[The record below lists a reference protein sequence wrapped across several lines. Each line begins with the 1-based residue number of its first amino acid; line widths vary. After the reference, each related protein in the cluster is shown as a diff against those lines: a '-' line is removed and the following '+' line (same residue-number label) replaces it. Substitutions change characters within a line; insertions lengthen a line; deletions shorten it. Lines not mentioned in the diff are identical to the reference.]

1 MSGAL
6 STNIAN
12 AEMKTDD
19 QGRFSLNVI
28 HQSYEARTGKKQPHK
43 APAQWS
49 RTKQAQGLIFEIEKQ
64 TENRPLVSV
73 HGDNGGTFAH
83 KTLAIAYLV
92 WLGGASVSVNLIES
106 IENIDSMMKALR
118 NFELPDDLPD
128 MFVYAIREASS
139 GNIKIGIS
147 RDPHRRLRQLQ
158 IGNSSKLELVAYR
171 KAENRFADERAIH
184 ADEASHRL
192 RGEWFTA
199 DAMQAL
205 Q

>member
-19 QGRFSLNVI
+19 QGRFSLNAI
-28 HQSYEARTGKKQPHK
+28 HRAYEAYTGKDQPSK
-43 APAQWS
+43 APAKWIRNKHAQEFVS
-49 RTKQAQGLIFEIEKQ
+49 EVERQTKES
-64 TENRPLVSV
+64 PLVSTE
-73 HGDNGGTFAH
+73 GRNGGTFAH
-83 KTLAIAYLV
+83 KTLAVAYLV
-92 WLGGASVSVNLIES
+92 WLGGTAVSIGLLESV
-106 IENIDSMMKALR
+106 ENIDSMLKALR
-118 NFELPDDLPD
+118 DFEVPDDLPD